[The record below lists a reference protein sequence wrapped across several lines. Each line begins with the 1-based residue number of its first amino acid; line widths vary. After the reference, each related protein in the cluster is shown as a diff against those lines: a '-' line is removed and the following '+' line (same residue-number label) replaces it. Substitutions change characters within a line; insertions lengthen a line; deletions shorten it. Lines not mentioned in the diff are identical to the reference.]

1 MNVKT
6 KGYIFGI
13 WLLVLVLVFSMTACG
28 KKGNAAEDE
37 GESTETTVTTTEPTT
52 ATTTVAANDLFPRVA
67 YVNATT
73 LRVRPTASTAGE
85 AIGGLKWGDAVK
97 LLSRDGD
104 WYAIEFIPVNPPAG
118 FSGNIGYVHSN
129 YVQDTMPTDMPTE

>member
-1 MNVKT
+1 MKT
-6 KGYIFGI
+6 RGYIFGAL
-13 WLLVLVLVFSMTACG
+13 LLVLVLMLSMTACG
-28 KKGNAAEDE
+28 KKKADTGE
-37 GESTETTVTTTEPTT
+37 GDDAVTETTVSTTVPTT
-52 ATTTVAANDLFPRVA
+52 AATTVSANDTFPRIA

-73 LRVRPTASTAGE
+73 LRVRPTAGTAGE

-118 FSGNIGYVHSN
+118 FTGNIGYVHSN
-129 YVQDTMPTDMPTE
+129 YVQDTMPTEMPIE

>member
-1 MNVKT
+1 MKT
-6 KGYIFGI
+6 RGYIFGI
-13 WLLVLVLVFSMTACG
+13 LLLVLILTVSMTACG
-28 KKGNAAEDE
+28 KKNADTGED
-37 GESTETTVTTTEPTT
+37 GDTATETTVSTTEPTT
-52 ATTTVAANDLFPRVA
+52 ATTTVSANDTFPRIA

-73 LRVRPTASTAGE
+73 LNVRSTASMAAE

-118 FSGNIGYVHSN
+118 FTGNIGYVHSN
-129 YVQDTMPTDMPTE
+129 YVQDTMPTEMPG

>member
-1 MNVKT
+1 MKT
-6 KGYIFGI
+6 RGYIFGI
-13 WLLVLVLVFSMTACG
+13 LLLVLVLVFSMTACG
-28 KKGNAAEDE
+28 KKNADTEEAGDIA
-37 GESTETTVTTTEPTT
+37 TETTVSTTVPTT
-52 ATTTVAANDLFPRVA
+52 AATTVSANDTFPRIA

-73 LRVRPTASTAGE
+73 LNVRPTAGTAGE

-129 YVQDTMPTDMPTE
+129 YVQDTMPTERPIE

>member
-1 MNVKT
+1 MK
-6 KGYIFGI
+6 KRGYIFGI
-13 WLLVLVLVFSMTACG
+13 LALVLVLMLALCACG
-28 KKGNAAEDE
+28 KKTAKNDVD
-37 GESTETTVTTTEPTT
+37 GEATGETTVATTVPTT
-52 ATTTVAANDLFPRVA
+52 TTTVANGDVFPRIA

-73 LRVRPTASTAGE
+73 LRVRPTAGTTGD

-129 YVQDTMPTDMPTE
+129 FVQDTPPTEMPTE

>member
-1 MNVKT
+1 MKT
-6 KGYIFGI
+6 RGYIFGI
-13 WLLVLVLVFSMTACG
+13 LLLVLVLVFSMTACG
-28 KKGNAAEDE
+28 KKNADTEED
-37 GESTETTVTTTEPTT
+37 GDIATETTVSTTVPTT
-52 ATTTVAANDLFPRVA
+52 AATTVSANDTFPRIA

-73 LRVRPTASTAGE
+73 LNVRPTAGTAGE

-129 YVQDTMPTDMPTE
+129 YVQDTMPTERPIE

>member
-1 MNVKT
+1 MRT
-6 KGYIFGI
+6 RGYIFGI
-13 WLLVLVLVFSMTACG
+13 LVLVLVLSLMLCACG
-28 KKGNAAEDE
+28 KK
-37 GESTETTVTTTEPTT
+37 ETKENTADDTPSSTTTTTIPTT
-52 ATTTVAANDLFPRVA
+52 TTTTAASGDVFPRMA

-73 LRVRPTASTAGE
+73 LNVRPTAGTSGD

-129 YVQDTMPTDMPTE
+129 FVQDTPPTEMPIE

>member
-1 MNVKT
+1 MKT
-6 KGYIFGI
+6 RGYIFGI
-13 WLLVLVLVFSMTACG
+13 LVLVLALALTLCACG
-28 KKGNAAEDE
+28 KKETRDNTDEDMTS
-37 GESTETTVTTTEPTT
+37 GTT
-52 ATTTVAANDLFPRVA
+52 ATTVPTTAATTVAPGDVFPRMA

-73 LRVRPTASTAGE
+73 LNVRPTAGTTGE

-129 YVQDTMPTDMPTE
+129 FVQDTPPTEMPTE

>member
-1 MNVKT
+1 MRT

-13 WLLVLVLVFSMTACG
+13 LLLVLVLVFSMTACA
-28 KKGNAAEDE
+28 KKSAVTDEDDE
-37 GESTETTVTTTEPTT
+37 TTETTVTTTEPTT
-52 ATTTVAANDLFPRVA
+52 ATTVAANDLFPRMA

-104 WYAIEFIPVNPPAG
+104 WYAIEFVPVNPPAG

-129 YVQDTMPTDMPTE
+129 YVQDTPPTEMPTE

>member
-1 MNVKT
+1 MIVKT
-6 KGYIFGI
+6 RGYIFGI
-13 WLLVLVLVFSMTACG
+13 LVLVLVVALTLCACG
-28 KKGNAAEDE
+28 KKTVKDE
-37 GESTETTVTTTEPTT
+37 TDDEETTVTTTTISTTT
-52 ATTTVAANDLFPRVA
+52 ATTVTPGDVFPRIA

-73 LRVRPTASTAGE
+73 LRVRPTAGTTGD
-85 AIGGLKWGDAVK
+85 AIGGLKWGDTVK

-129 YVQDTMPTDMPTE
+129 FVQDTPPTEMPTE

>member
-1 MNVKT
+1 MKT
-6 KGYIFGI
+6 RGYIFGI
-13 WLLVLVLVFSMTACG
+13 LLLVLILVVSMTACG
-28 KKGNAAEDE
+28 KKNTNTEENADTA
-37 GESTETTVTTTEPTT
+37 ETTVSTTAPTT
-52 ATTTVAANDLFPRVA
+52 ATTTVAANDVFPRMA

-73 LRVRPTASTAGE
+73 LRVRPTAGTAGE

-118 FSGNIGYVHSN
+118 FTGNIGYVHSN
-129 YVQDTMPTDMPTE
+129 YVQDTMPTEMPTE